1 MEGEFLFVAVVLVLS
16 GHTEG
21 QTTVANAEQGCG
33 RADGGYMVIRGLS
46 GAISS
51 PGHPAMYPSNSVC
64 AWRIIVDEGQRIV
77 IVFNALDI
85 EVDAQ
90 CRYDYFQIRDGSEPS
105 AASLAKVCGN
115 SLPSPV
121 TSSGNNV
128 LITFRS
134 DDSVGGEGFG
144 IEWSVECLPTLISCD
159 YSATCINQSKTCDL
173 INDCNDWTDEGAD
186 CLEQGLGAYAA
197 LKNAGCSSNIENIVE
212 NGTLSTPNYPS
223 FYIAGMDCAWTL
235 SAAPESDGRYPT
247 ILASFDDPFGVACS
261 AGNIE
266 ISTSDSN
273 GVVEST
279 TVCGDQAGPIAIGA
293 EEGQTMIL
301 TFSPSSVPIGQ
312 GYRVQWSLCPPDS
325 LACPV
330 TGQCFP
336 PESGVLSCPSLI
348 TTTQDMST
356 GAGGGTAAEGGHA
369 TGGTPHTG
377 ATMRQ
382 GIVTAAGS
390 SDNSTM
396 YTEGPDNTMC
406 YHCEGT
412 SRECMT
418 GNGLGGHAI
427 RCQEQEACWV
437 ERIGEDF
444 NVSYKR
450 SCKPS
455 CTDYW
460 KYETC
465 MTADRQAKCVLI
477 VASAAERRSVLMS
490 HCNATNLREM

>member
-1 MEGEFLFVAVVLVLS
+1 
-16 GHTEG
+16 
-21 QTTVANAEQGCG
+21 
-33 RADGGYMVIRGLS
+33 MVISGLS

-51 PGHPAMYPSNSVC
+51 PGHPAMYPPNSAC
-64 AWRIIVDEGQRIV
+64 AWRIMVDEGQRIV
-77 IVFNALDI
+77 IVFNALEI
-85 EVDAQ
+85 EHHAQ
-90 CRYDYFQIRDGSEPS
+90 CSYDYLQIRDGSEPT
-105 AASLAKVCGN
+105 APSLSKVCGN
-115 SLPSPV
+115 SMQSPV

-128 LITFRS
+128 LINFRS
-134 DDSVGGEGFG
+134 DTSVGGEGFN

-173 INDCNDWTDEGAD
+173 IKDCNDWTDEGAD

-197 LKNAGCSSNIENIVE
+197 LKNAGCTSNIENIV
-212 NGTLSTPNYPS
+212 GSASLSTPNYPN

-261 AGNIE
+261 AGSIQ
-266 ISTSDSN
+266 ITTSDNN

-279 TVCGDQAGPIAIGA
+279 TVCGDRAGPIAIGA
-293 EEGQTMIL
+293 EEGQTMTL

-336 PESGVLSCPSLI
+336 PESGVLSCPS
-348 TTTQDMST
+348 DMST
-356 GAGGGTAAEGGHA
+356 TQEMTTEAGEGTTAEGGP
-369 TGGTPHTG
+369 TSTPHISSTV
-377 ATMRQ
+377 RQ
-382 GIVTAAGS
+382 DIVTTAS
-390 SDNSTM
+390 SWDNSTM

-418 GNGLGGHAI
+418 GNGLGGYAI
-427 RCQEQEACWV
+427 ECQEDEACWV

-450 SCKPS
+450 SCQPS
-455 CTDYW
+455 CNDYW
-460 KYETC
+460 LYETC
-465 MTADRQAKCVLI
+465 MTADGQAKMCKLCCTDDRCNTHILTGHNDPRGPAYSGHSGAEEILTSLGLVAILALAMCADILSLI
-477 VASAAERRSVLMS
+477 
-490 HCNATNLREM
+490 T